1 MITNRDEL
9 TSILTKNVARI
20 TFTKKDGT
28 SRDMIC
34 TLREDILSVFT
45 PQETEQTEKKTRKMN
60 PDVLAVWDV
69 EKKAWRSFRID
80 SVEFIKIDGEDN

>member
-9 TSILTKNVARI
+9 TSILTKNVVRI

-34 TLREDILSVFT
+34 TLREDILSAFT

-69 EKKAWRSFRID
+69 EKKAWRSFRVD

>member
-9 TSILTKNVARI
+9 TSILTKNVATI

-45 PQETEQTEKKTRKMN
+45 PQETEKSEKKTRKMN

-69 EKKAWRSFRID
+69 EKKAWRSFRVD